1 MTDRTNRG
9 WRYAVYAMYIV
20 LCIGLQ
26 YYTERTQFTQLI
38 TLYGGLF
45 LLYVLLLRKADND
58 TDHREGILL
67 GMAARLVVVFAMPNL
82 TDDHYRFLWDG
93 QLNINGFSPYAYT
106 PDGFRA
112 AGHLGTEAYKTALY
126 DQLNSKPYFTI
137 YPPFYQAIFAIGA
150 NIGGINIYA
159 QVLVIK
165 ILLMCFE
172 FGTIYL
178 LPKILEKLELPKHY
192 ALIYILNPLVIME
205 LTGNMHLEGVM
216 IFFLAWS
223 IYLFLH
229 NKHIFSAIA
238 FGAAIATKLWP
249 LMLMPLLFKQL
260 GFKRT
265 MQYSVIA
272 GVTGILMLLPMLLHY
287 ANIFSSFNLYFQ
299 QFEFNGSIFF
309 LGKHFFDKDIDYE
322 AFSNM
327 RASLP
332 FIACFFILLFSAF
345 YNKQYWYAAMLI
357 VFSIYLLFA
366 TTVHPWYLTPLIFLS
381 ALSKLRYPLLWS
393 GLIYLT
399 YYTYITPLYI
409 ESYTFIWIEYLS
421 VLGLAVYEFRG
432 MKLFGRLFWTR

>member
-45 LLYVLLLRKADND
+45 LLYVVLLRKADND

-93 QLNINGFSPYAYT
+93 QLNINGFSPYAFT

-165 ILLMCFE
+165 IILLCFE
-172 FGTIYL
+172 FGTLYL
-178 LPKILEKLELPKHY
+178 LPKILVKLELPKHY
-192 ALIYILNPLVIME
+192 ALLYMLNPLVILE

-216 IFFLAWS
+216 IFFLALS
-223 IYLFLH
+223 IYCFLDH
-229 NKHIFSAIA
+229 KHTFSAIA

-260 GFKRT
+260 GFKKT
-265 MQYSVIA
+265 MQYSIIA
-272 GVTGILMLLPMLLHY
+272 GATGVLMLLPMLLHY

-309 LGKHFFDKDIDYE
+309 LGKHFFDKDVDYE

-332 FIACFFILLFSAF
+332 FIACFFILVFSAF
-345 YNKQYWYAAMLI
+345 YNKEYLYAAMLM

-432 MKLFGRLFWTR
+432 MKLFNKLSWTR